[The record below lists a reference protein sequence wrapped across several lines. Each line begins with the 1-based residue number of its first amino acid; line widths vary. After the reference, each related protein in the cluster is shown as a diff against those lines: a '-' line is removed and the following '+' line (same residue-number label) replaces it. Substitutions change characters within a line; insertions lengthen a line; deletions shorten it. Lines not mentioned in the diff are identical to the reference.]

1 MWLSS
6 KIKTPW
12 LEAKR
17 STTNPKTMPAMRNQ
31 CLLGILIITLS
42 IAGCKPETS
51 AKLEALPSGVTFS
64 GKLSKVRYDAEQKSL
79 IVKGDLTMEEYNM
92 LIAMSGDYD
101 YRKAVDR
108 LFEWTN
114 REESVNQGYIR
125 LLVDPAVYQVAKQM
139 KQNFLSGKTDAMI
152 EIFPENTRKA
162 VAAVLN
168 EEVRFALIIGGVKPE
183 EMEQAR
189 KKSVQVSR
197 FGRDAICVVVNPKN
211 QIDELRLSQVGE
223 IFSGKITNWEA
234 VGGKPMNIRLL
245 LPLEQDGRRN
255 FLEDTLGIKLS
266 DKAETTVTEAQLLE
280 IILKDSSAIGVV
292 SMASAKPFLNTKD
305 PDTTKFKVLA
315 IRANEQGAKA
325 IRPYQAYVAQS
336 KYPLIVDIYAV
347 FRTDLG
353 RFPPI
358 FSAYM
363 HSSQK
368 ETDGQ
373 FVLNAMGLVPTR
385 VQIQLTE

>member
-1 MWLSS
+1 
-6 KIKTPW
+6 
-12 LEAKR
+12 
-17 STTNPKTMPAMRNQ
+17 MRHQ
-31 CLLGILIITLS
+31 LIVGMLVV
-42 IAGCKPETS
+42 ALFLVGCKPETS
-51 AKLEALPSGVTFS
+51 AKLESLPSGVTFS
-64 GKLSKVRYDAEQKSL
+64 GKLDKVRYDSAQKAL
-79 IVKGDLTMEEYNM
+79 IVKGDLTMEDFNA
-92 LIAMSGDYD
+92 LIAMSGEYE

-114 REESVNQGYIR
+114 KGESANQGYIR
-125 LLVDPAVYQVAKQM
+125 ALVDPAVYQVVKQM
-139 KQNFLSGKTDAMI
+139 KQNFLSGRTEALI
-152 EIFPENTRKA
+152 EIFPETSRKA

-168 EEVRFALIIGGVKPE
+168 EEVRFAVIIGGLKPE
-183 EMEQAR
+183 ELAEAQ
-189 KKSVQVSR
+189 KKSAQVSR

-211 QIDELRLSQVGE
+211 MVDELRLSQVGE
-223 IFSGKITNWEA
+223 IFSGQITNWGA

-245 LPLEQDGRRN
+245 LPHEKDGRRD

-280 IILKDSSAIGVV
+280 TILKDSSAIGFV
-292 SMASAKPFLNTKD
+292 SMTSAKQFLNLKE

-325 IRPYQAYVAQS
+325 VLPYQAFVAQS
-336 KYPLIVDIYAV
+336 KYPLTVDIYTF
-347 FRTDLG
+347 FRTNLG
-353 RFPPI
+353 NFPPI

-363 HSSQK
+363 HASQK